1 MPAPRNKSLFL
12 QISISK
18 VFRGVFILRKNVQKN
33 GTAVFQKCTGREET
47 EQKKRW
53 KLPKSSRYLLGVFL
67 VAGLA
72 AGLFFLGRK
81 SNSEE
86 GQNRKFEKF
95 TERVFCE
102 ELESNTVSLHY
113 TLREPEAYGIEHS
126 TVTFGNFTVDGKE
139 TQVSVENLQEM
150 LKTFL
155 YEKLD
160 VQNRLTYDIL
170 EYYLELMA
178 DDAEY
183 ILYDE
188 PLGLVSGVQTQLP
201 VLLSEYPLT
210 CREDVE
216 IYLEL
221 MRTTPEY
228 FESLIDF
235 EKEKSKSGLFMSDAV
250 ADQVM
255 EQCTAFMEM
264 GENNY
269 LISTFVERIKQV
281 KELNES
287 EKSEYIQENAL
298 ALNSYVLPAY
308 GKLKAEVQELKG
320 TGKNEQGL
328 CYIPNGTAYYEQIV
342 REETGSE
349 RTVEEM
355 EDLTRRQIVADLEAM
370 EEVLG
375 IGQNTQPKR
384 NADESAGQGNA
395 EQGDAEQGDAEQENA
410 GQGDAGT
417 DAERGNTV
425 KRNAVVEQA
434 QETASAQVEAVTAPN
449 PVSILKQLEEGI
461 KKCFPEPPKTNV
473 DVKYVPK
480 AMEAHLSPAFYMI
493 PAIDDYQDNVI
504 YVNQAHMGNTLTLY
518 TTLAHEGYPGHL
530 YQTVYYAGTNPAP
543 IRNILNFGGYV
554 EGWAT
559 YAEMCSYSLA
569 PFPKAQAVLLQ
580 KNSSILLGIYTL
592 ADIGIHYHGWS
603 RADLAAFFSNY
614 GIKDTAVTD
623 RMYDL
628 ILGAPGNYLKYY
640 IGYVEFLELKKIW
653 IKEMGADSPQKAF
666 HEAVLKVGPAPFELV
681 EKYMWEMGE
690 ETS

>member
-1 MPAPRNKSLFL
+1 MRKNGQKDWAEVFQRCARGRETGQKEIRKF
-12 QISISK
+12 QK
-18 VFRGVFILRKNVQKN
+18 VF
-33 GTAVFQKCTGREET
+33 
-47 EQKKRW
+47 
-53 KLPKSSRYLLGVFL
+53 RYLLGVLL

-72 AGLFFLGRK
+72 AGLFYLGRR

-86 GQNRKFEKF
+86 GQNRKFENF
-95 TERVFCE
+95 TEKVFCK

-113 TLREPEAYGIEHS
+113 TLRDPEAYGIEHS
-126 TVTFGNFTVDGKE
+126 TVTFGNFTTEGKE
-139 TQVSVENLQEM
+139 TQASVENLQKM

-170 EYYLELMA
+170 EYYLELMS

-216 IYLEL
+216 TYLEL

-228 FESLIDF
+228 FDSLIDF
-235 EKEKSKSGLFMSDAV
+235 EKEKSKAGLFMSDTA

-264 GENNY
+264 GESNY

-287 EKSEYIQENAL
+287 EKSAYIQENAL

-308 GKLKAEVQELKG
+308 GKLKAEVQALKG
-320 TGKNEQGL
+320 TGENEQGL
-328 CYIPNGTAYYEQIV
+328 CYLPNGTAYYEQVV
-342 REETGSE
+342 RAETGSD

-375 IGQNTQPKR
+375 IGKDTQPPR
-384 NADESAGQGNA
+384 TA
-395 EQGDAEQGDAEQENA
+395 QENA
-410 GQGDAGT
+410 DAI
-417 DAERGNTV
+417 
-425 KRNAVVEQA
+425 EQA
-434 QETASAQVEAVTAPN
+434 QETASMQVAAVTAPN
-449 PVSILKQLEEGI
+449 PVSILKRLEEGI
-461 KKCFPEPPKTNV
+461 KKCFPKPPETNV

-480 AMEAHLSPAFYMI
+480 AMEDHLSPAFYMI

-580 KNSSILLGIYTL
+580 KNSSILLGLYTL
-592 ADIGIHYHGWS
+592 SDIGIHYHGWS
-603 RADLAAFFSNY
+603 RADLSAFFSNY
-614 GIKDTAVTD
+614 GIKDTTVTD
-623 RMYDL
+623 RIYDL

-640 IGYVEFLELKKIW
+640 IGYVEFLELKKAW
-653 IKEMGADSPQKAF
+653 IKEKGADSPQKAF
-666 HEAVLKVGPAPFELV
+666 HEAVLNVGPAPFELV
-681 EKYMWEMGE
+681 EKYMWKMGE
-690 ETS
+690 EAS